1 MIARSQHRDHPEE
14 LGARR
19 DAELRER
26 GEGAVRRR
34 DELADAH
41 ALALA
46 EPQHRAGACWYELA
60 SEKGEPYYWHSESG
74 ETSWEPPAWT
84 KEADPKSGHDYF
96 LHAASGESRWEL
108 PAGAAALVHGEP

>member
-1 MIARSQHRDHPEE
+1 MLRRLPRGADATSAW
-14 LGARR
+14 ARR
-19 DAELRER
+19 VSETAERVQR
-26 GEGAVRRR
+26 SSSGGA
-34 DELADAH
+34 
-41 ALALA
+41 A